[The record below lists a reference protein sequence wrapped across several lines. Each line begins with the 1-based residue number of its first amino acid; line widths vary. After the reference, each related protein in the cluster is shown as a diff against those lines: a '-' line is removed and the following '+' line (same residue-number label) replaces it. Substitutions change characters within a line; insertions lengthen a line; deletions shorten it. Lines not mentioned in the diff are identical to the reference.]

1 MNVYEFL
8 NDHADDTI
16 ELHLSWM
23 HLENIP
29 KLNRFNRLR
38 SLIISNNN
46 IYIINYL
53 PEQLEYFD
61 CASNHLTCL
70 PSLPEDLETL
80 ICNYNQLTSLPELP
94 ECLEKLICHHNQL
107 TELPELND
115 SLQLLDVDH
124 NLLTTLP
131 DFPSQLKKLYCQY
144 NQLTELPDHYY
155 TIEIMHCNNNQ
166 LIELPYIS
174 KMNEL
179 YCDNNKIRYVPYINA
194 RYLYCL
200 SMKNNPLDDMLM
212 PYYNTSDELVCLL
225 DKLYKFKTFYYDEK
239 LKVLIMNYIWKNIRQ
254 PKIQEQYSPANLE
267 KLLKENEEEDLL
279 NVLDSW

>member
-8 NDHADDTI
+8 NDHEDDTI
-16 ELHLSWM
+16 ELRLSWM

-46 IYIINYL
+46 IHIINYL
-53 PEQLEYFD
+53 PEQLGYFD
-61 CASNHLTCL
+61 CTSNHLTCL

-107 TELPELND
+107 TELPELNYT
-115 SLQLLDVDH
+115 LQLLDVDH
-124 NLLTTLP
+124 NLLRTLP

-144 NQLTELPDHYY
+144 NQLTSIPNHYHN
-155 TIEIMHCNNNQ
+155 IEILNCNNNQ

-174 KMNEL
+174 KINEL

-194 RYLYCL
+194 RCLYYL
-200 SMKNNPLDDMLM
+200 SMKNNPLDDMLI

-267 KLLKENEEEDLL
+267 KLLKENEEDDLL
-279 NVLDSW
+279 NVLDTW